1 MADSELVQIT
11 VKLSPRLKNAFEKMC
26 KEREIKMS
34 SEIRDLMAN
43 SVRSYTRKSG
53 KSGKDEE

>member
-1 MADSELVQIT
+1 MADSELVAIT
-11 VKLSPRLKNAFEKMC
+11 IRLSPKLKYAFEKMC

-43 SVRSYTRKSG
+43 SVRSYTRKNG
-53 KSGKDEE
+53 KSGKEDE